1 MHDSSS
7 RTPSVADI
15 TQSTWIMVCRL
26 VMDDYD
32 IANAINL
39 KGKERCSSEL

>member
-1 MHDSSS
+1 MPDSSL

-15 TQSTWIMVCRL
+15 NGSAWIMVCRL

-39 KGKERCSSEL
+39 KEKRTMFF